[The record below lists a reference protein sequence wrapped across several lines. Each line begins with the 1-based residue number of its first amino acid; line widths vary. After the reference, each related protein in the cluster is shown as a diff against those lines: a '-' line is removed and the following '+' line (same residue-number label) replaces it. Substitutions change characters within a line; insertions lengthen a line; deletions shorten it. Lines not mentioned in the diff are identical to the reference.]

1 MSLILQVWGGGFYL
15 LSKLFLALG
24 EGRQRTS
31 NAKAWGWIFYLTG
44 LPAWIVIL
52 VLEKN
57 WITAAIELGS
67 APSMML
73 GLTLALSKTREAP
86 APLEKLSLLFAYSL
100 IPLGVGYSL
109 YDYGGLTSV
118 TQALEMG
125 AVIGFLGGTYLLAKA
140 NRSGWLL
147 FVFMNADV
155 ALLMLIQDLPVLV
168 AQQLLSLCFST
179 FGYVRAGRK
188 GEEAKRALSHSS

>member
-31 NAKAWGWIFYLTG
+31 STKTWGWVFYLTG

-73 GLTLALSKTREAP
+73 GLTLALSKTGEAP
-86 APLEKLSLLFAYSL
+86 APLEKLSLLFAYAL

-118 TQALEMG
+118 TQALEVG
-125 AVIGFLGGTYLLAKA
+125 AVVGFLGGTYLLAKA
-140 NRSGWLL
+140 KRSGWLL
-147 FVFMNADV
+147 FVFMNASV
-155 ALLMLIQDLPVLV
+155 ALLMLIQDIPVLV

-179 FGYVRAGRK
+179 FGYIRSGRK
-188 GEEAKRALSHSS
+188 GEEAKQIPSHSS